1 MLLSSLNPFLF
12 NFLFKRHI
20 NGPLNVKYG
29 LSRNNNAVGF
39 THGTK
44 ITPNRTVAIN
54 VGITAQMLQIKNA
67 PLLNLNISGI
77 NESQLS
83 K

>member
-1 MLLSSLNPFLF
+1 MG
-12 NFLFKRHI
+12 HI
-20 NGPLNVKYG
+20 KCNTV

-77 NESQLS
+77 NESQFS
-83 K
+83 KYTKKLTSNFRYC

>member
-1 MLLSSLNPFLF
+1 MGHLTYNTVLS
-12 NFLFKRHI
+12 I
-20 NGPLNVKYG
+20 
-29 LSRNNNAVGF
+29 NNNAVGF

-77 NESQLS
+77 NES
-83 K
+83 

>member
-1 MLLSSLNPFLF
+1 M
-12 NFLFKRHI
+12 
-20 NGPLNVKYG
+20 
-29 LSRNNNAVGF
+29 GF

-77 NESQLS
+77 NESQFS
-83 K
+83 KRTKKPFSNFHICTNNCDANTQ